1 MAEKGT
7 LYFFTG
13 LAGAGKTT
21 LGGLFYEHLREL
33 HPDAVLIDGHIE
45 RENAVAAG
53 AVRDYSLAARLSGAR
68 EMFQR
73 CRDLTEQGHD
83 VVCCSMSLFDEI
95 RDWNRANIENYR
107 EIYINTG
114 MEALRKRRVRL
125 YSGEEK
131 QVVGL
136 DLPYEEPKNPDV
148 VVKNDGHET
157 PEEIV
162 ARIEREFGLSAEA

>member
-1 MAEKGT
+1 
-7 LYFFTG
+7 
-13 LAGAGKTT
+13 
-21 LGGLFYEHLREL
+21 
-33 HPDAVLIDGHIE
+33 
-45 RENAVAAG
+45 
-53 AVRDYSLAARLSGAR
+53 
-68 EMFQR
+68 
-73 CRDLTEQGHD
+73 
-83 VVCCSMSLFDEI
+83 
-95 RDWNRANIENYR
+95 
-107 EIYINTG
+107 